1 MRPRPYVNNR
11 LVLSINAA
19 VFSGDDEPVIL
30 AGNHLVLA
38 PNHAAELQ
46 RRVGLLV
53 VLGDGELRCLYHL
66 RRRHV
71 LDRLPTAQER
81 RRLVAAERGGGDEEG
96 REDEEE
102 GERLMRLD
110 ESHGLEDCVRRFSGK
125 VGG

>member
-1 MRPRPYVNNR
+1 MCPRPYVNNR
-11 LVLSINAA
+11 LVLSSNAA
-19 VFSGDDEPVIL
+19 VFSGDDEPVIH

-38 PNHAAELQ
+38 LNHAAKLQ

-53 VLGDGELRCLYHL
+53 VLGDGELGCLYHL

-71 LDRLPTAQER
+71 LDRLPTAQERR

-102 GERLMRLD
+102 GERLRF
-110 ESHGLEDCVRRFSGK
+110 ESHGLDWIV
-125 VGG
+125 